1 MISRN
6 LGPAFG
12 GSVGILF
19 YLGTTFA
26 GSMYILGAI
35 EIITKYILPSLSLNI
50 GNQDGFFN
58 VMFNDGRVYGT
69 LFLIIMVTVVYVGV
83 KYVNYSANVSFI
95 HRVFINSFRIRVH

>member
-26 GSMYILGAI
+26 GSMYILGKLKP
-35 EIITKYILPSLSLNI
+35 EIIGCALEIFLFVSSNSVQKKHQVHLCSQGMSREPYLKKNTNQNI
-50 GNQDGFFN
+50 
-58 VMFNDGRVYGT
+58 
-69 LFLIIMVTVVYVGV
+69 
-83 KYVNYSANVSFI
+83 
-95 HRVFINSFRIRVH
+95 